1 LEEHYSRG
9 RGNLLAISSP
19 EPLVDRKLSIDA
31 KMPVIHSG
39 NGGTTIMVK
48 LTKTKD
54 EIIGKCNELAIEYEA
69 KYKGCGQCTFMAI
82 VDALRWGG
90 LEIIPRDVEDRL
102 FSGLCLLTGG
112 LALSG
117 EGTCGAVA
125 SGTLAIG
132 LALGHRLETTNE
144 SLFRQSCVMVRD
156 ALLDRYYQKYDSI
169 LCKDIQ
175 RKFYGKAW
183 DLTRDEMSAEF
194 LGITEGCVIME
205 GAMWATQVI
214 LDQFEKGNVKGYV
227 GSPEVRS

>member
-1 LEEHYSRG
+1 MKRFVG
-9 RGNLLAISSP
+9 
-19 EPLVDRKLSIDA
+19 RKLPIDA
-31 KMPVIHSG
+31 KMPAIQSC
-39 NGGTTIMVK
+39 NGDTAIMVK
-48 LTKTKD
+48 LTKTND
-54 EIIGKCNELAIEYEA
+54 EIIKESGELAAQYAA

-82 VDALRWGG
+82 IDALRWGG

-102 FSGLCLLTGG
+102 FSGICLLTGG
-112 LALSG
+112 VGLSG

-132 LALGHRLETTNE
+132 LALGLRLETTDE
-144 SLFRQSCVMVRD
+144 SLFRKSCVMVRD
-156 ALLDRYYQKYDSI
+156 ALLDEYYQKYDSL

-205 GAMWATQVI
+205 GAMWATEVI
-214 LDQFEKGNVKGYV
+214 LDEFEKGNVKGYV
-227 GSPEVRS
+227 GSPAVKA